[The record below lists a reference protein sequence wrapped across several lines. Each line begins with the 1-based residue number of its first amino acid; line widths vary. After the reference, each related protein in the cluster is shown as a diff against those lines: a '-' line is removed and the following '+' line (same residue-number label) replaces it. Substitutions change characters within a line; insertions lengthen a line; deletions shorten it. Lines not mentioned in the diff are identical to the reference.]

1 MRRFRPRKKHH
12 LAIPRKYTSRT
23 QVRKNSRRAQS
34 CLNLYPFLYPA
45 SPETTDFQG
54 DFTLERWWVGGR
66 KQRTRKRGLDA
77 VSECERERTKES
89 AKSRDI
95 TPRTVGV
102 SFVGLNREE
111 TSRKSRV
118 SFQVSSMEGRKRNRR
133 GAEAKR
139 DVTERSF
146 RIPII
151 QRKQKPMRKSERS
164 PAVSGSE
171 RD

>member
-1 MRRFRPRKKHH
+1 MVV
-12 LAIPRKYTSRT
+12 L
-23 QVRKNSRRAQS
+23 
-34 CLNLYPFLYPA
+34 
-45 SPETTDFQG
+45 
-54 DFTLERWWVGGR
+54 VGGR
-66 KQRTRKRGLDA
+66 KQRTRKRDLDA
-77 VSECERERTKES
+77 VCERGHTKES

-102 SFVGLNREE
+102 SFAGLDRKE

-151 QRKQKPMRKSERS
+151 QRKQKSMRKSERS
-164 PAVSGSE
+164 AVVSGSE